1 MNTDF
6 NLKFNA
12 EQNQLEGQF
21 RAEVIS
27 LGTKVQEN
35 VNGTQYV
42 VGAVRFTNA
51 KGVTVERGAIAY
63 VKNVEKGIQ
72 VGETYLC
79 NVTIT
84 PSRPTEPII
93 SISPLTNAER
103 ASSDD
108 FGVVFEEFMATV
120 GQGAEETV

>member
-1 MNTDF
+1 MNSDF

-21 RAEVIS
+21 RATVIS
-27 LGTKVQEN
+27 LGTTVQTN
-35 VNGTQYV
+35 VNGTEYI
-42 VGAVRFTNA
+42 VGAISFTNA
-51 KGVTVERGAIAY
+51 QGKQVERGAIAY
-63 VKNVEKGIQ
+63 VKNVEKGIK

-79 NVTIT
+79 NVAIT
-84 PSRPTEPII
+84 PNRPTEPII

-103 ASSDD
+103 ATSDD

-120 GQGAEETV
+120 DQGAEQTV